1 VRVFFD
7 TNVLVSAFTSQQ
19 GLCASVFSWVTKAP
33 GHELIFGKVVLVELE
48 RVLLQRFKFS
58 SREVKETLEFLRKY
72 QVVPEPTATSNIPVR
87 DPDDALVLA
96 SALEAQAD
104 VLVTGDRDLLV
115 LGDTAGIKIT
125 DPRGFW
131 EFLKKEK

>member
-1 VRVFFD
+1 MRVFFD

-33 GHELIFGKVVLVELE
+33 EHELIVGEVTLVELE
-48 RVLLQRFKFS
+48 KVLLQRFKFS
-58 SREVKETLEFLRKY
+58 SQEVEEVLGFLRKY
-72 QVVPEPTATSNIPVR
+72 RVVPEPATTPNIPVR

-104 VLVTGDRDLLV
+104 ALVTGDQDLLV
-115 LGDTAGIKIT
+115 LGGTAG
-125 DPRGFW
+125 
-131 EFLKKEK
+131 KK